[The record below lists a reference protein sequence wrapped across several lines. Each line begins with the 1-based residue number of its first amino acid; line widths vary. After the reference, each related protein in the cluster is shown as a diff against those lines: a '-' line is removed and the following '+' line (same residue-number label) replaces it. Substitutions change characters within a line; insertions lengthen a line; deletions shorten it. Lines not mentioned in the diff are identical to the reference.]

1 MTLFGIPSQPSQG
14 DEEYYAVPNVPY
26 EDVPQHNNNGFC
38 GNMGHECHEKK
49 QLINELEQSRQYGE
63 VTDQEANKVYRGQTL
78 GGW

>member
-38 GNMGHECHEKK
+38 GNMGHECHEKNS
-49 QLINELEQSRQYGE
+49 LS
-63 VTDQEANKVYRGQTL
+63 TS
-78 GGW
+78 